1 MIATLFVLIG
11 IIIALI
17 VVSILFYRQ
26 NNKSKKIAE
35 MLTSENERL
44 RSYLRQNEVMLDVRF
59 SVDTYAME
67 NGKES
72 YMECLSEKITRNLAF
87 AIADRMKEKLWGEIK
102 KRIVQRKSLFYCS
115 PLNLEQIILVR
126 VPLYRADVENMYLNA
141 DNIGGIE

>member
-1 MIATLFVLIG
+1 MITTLFVLIG

-17 VVSILFYRQ
+17 VVSVLFYRQ

-35 MLTSENERL
+35 MLTSENEEL
-44 RSYLRQNEVMLDVRF
+44 RSYLRQNEVMIEVRY

-67 NGKES
+67 KGKDE
-72 YMECLSEKITRNLAF
+72 YMKYLSEAITRKLAF
-87 AIADRMKEKLWGEIK
+87 TIADRMKEKLWGEIK